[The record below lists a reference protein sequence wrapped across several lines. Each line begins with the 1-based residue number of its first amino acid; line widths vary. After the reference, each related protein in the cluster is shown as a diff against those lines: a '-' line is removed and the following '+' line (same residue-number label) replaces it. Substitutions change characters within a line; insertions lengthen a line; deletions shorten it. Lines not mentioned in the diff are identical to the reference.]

1 MFGFQLENTFF
12 LSSSV
17 VGSNY
22 EMISNAF
29 NAGWA
34 GVAYKTISYMDIHE
48 ASPRFS
54 AIKDENGN
62 IQGFK
67 NIEQTSSHS
76 VEEDCE
82 IFKKLKKKIFRI
94 NIY

>member
-1 MFGFQLENTFF
+1 MFGFQLENPFF

-22 EMISNAF
+22 EMISRAF
-29 NAGWA
+29 EAGWA
-34 GVAYKTISYMDIHE
+34 GVTYKTLSYMDIHE

-54 AIKDENGN
+54 AIKDENGV

-67 NIEQTSSHS
+67 NIEQLSQHT
-76 VEEDCE
+76 VEEECE
-82 IFKKLKKKIFRI
+82 VFKKLKKLST
-94 NIY
+94 